1 MLKMQEEQDAKAKAV
16 QEASKKLVEEKE
28 NELHEDMRKAMLSA
42 QAVGADEKPN
52 QEADGAA

>member
-1 MLKMQEEQDAKAKAV
+1 MQEEQDAKAKAV

-52 QEADGAA
+52 QEGDGAA